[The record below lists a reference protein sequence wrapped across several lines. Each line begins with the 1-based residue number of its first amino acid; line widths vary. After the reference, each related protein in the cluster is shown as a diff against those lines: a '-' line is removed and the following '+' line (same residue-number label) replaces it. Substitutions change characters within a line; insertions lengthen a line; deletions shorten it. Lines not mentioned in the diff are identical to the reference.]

1 MRNKKFWDT
10 TSGAKVT
17 GRMQI
22 WGTWEKEREKKGGMG
37 VRFRKF
43 DLNKSLLPLLLIGF
57 FFSSILMRAA
67 KEKLLVP
74 YRFPFAQALGG
85 GGVCISPQD
94 QLALQSIVWA

>member
-1 MRNKKFWDT
+1 MKAELGDVGEGKKKR
-10 TSGAKVT
+10 G
-17 GRMQI
+17 
-22 WGTWEKEREKKGGMG
+22 EKG
-37 VRFRKF
+37 VRFKKF

-94 QLALQSIVWA
+94 QLALQSIVWV